1 MADEKKKFEIDQP
14 IFTIPK
20 EKKSKAE
27 LQKEQFQK
35 AISSVLDRDT
45 KKPVLFPRQFGIIP
59 KGEGA
64 AALGVALTPFMDP
77 IYKKTLIQKLR
88 KKGKLD
94 EQDYLDGYDEIR
106 KGIKEGGTYA
116 MASIGKLL
124 TMGIDYAFDTNNIK
138 RIDDLANKSLQ
149 GDRPD
154 SFVGDLTSLVTEFAI
169 PAGSYKNC
177 KQGKS
182 I

>member
-1 MADEKKKFEIDQP
+1 MADEKKKFEINQP

-45 KKPVLFPRQFGIIP
+45 KKPVLFPRRFGIIP

-64 AALGVALTPFMDP
+64 AALGVALTPFMEP
-77 IYKKTLIQKLR
+77 LYKKNLIQKLR

-106 KGIKEGGTYA
+106 KGIKQGGTYA
-116 MASIGKLL
+116 MSSIGKLL

-138 RIDDLANKSLQ
+138 
-149 GDRPD
+149 
-154 SFVGDLTSLVTEFAI
+154 
-169 PAGSYKNC
+169 KNR
-177 KQGKS
+177 
-182 I
+182 